1 MYPHLISIFHYI
13 SNKAFDFIEA
23 LQGVNALSKLLCQ
36 SSRPLIDDW
45 RLFVTV
51 SIFIYSDFS
60 CCHSVNSELSLLFT
74 WGYIWTYLHDC
85 DCKGCSLIYLFS
97 SCEYFSYGFKSI
109 YNAKFPKMDLDRDLI
124 LISDLRFL
132 QREKFSDGDIIF
144 INYDGHNEALL
155 LALMDVK
162 LRVKEISIV
171 ILYHFNKMYTFI
183 EEMVFFNI
191 TKFIISS
198 LNCICS
204 IHTIINSYYHS
215 NEVSVFIFKKSK
227 VILKVD
233 TSLNDNEKRVITYI
247 LLGLNN
253 KKISKKLNISNKT
266 VSYYRCSICKKLK
279 INNLSCLFIRFN
291 RHSELLID

>member
-1 MYPHLISIFHYI
+1 MTSIRCTHL
-13 SNKAFDFIEA
+13 
-23 LQGVNALSKLLCQ
+23 
-36 SSRPLIDDW
+36 
-45 RLFVTV
+45 
-51 SIFIYSDFS
+51 
-60 CCHSVNSELSLLFT
+60 
-74 WGYIWTYLHDC
+74 
-85 DCKGCSLIYLFS
+85 
-97 SCEYFSYGFKSI
+97 
-109 YNAKFPKMDLDRDLI
+109 
-124 LISDLRFL
+124 LRRWF
-132 QREKFSDGDIIF
+132 
-144 INYDGHNEALL
+144 
-155 LALMDVK
+155 
-162 LRVKEISIV
+162 
-171 ILYHFNKMYTFI
+171 
-183 EEMVFFNI
+183 FFNI

-266 VSYYRCSICKKLK
+266 VSYYRCSIYKKLK